1 MINIQRLRDGQ
12 PSEVIQLD
20 ATLDVNLTH
29 NMSVTSFPVED
40 GADISDHAQEQP
52 ATVTIRSLVSATP
65 LRIFSFN
72 PIIGDARPRLALE
85 VMLELQTNRELV
97 RIVTDLKTY
106 ESMALISFNAPRRKD
121 TKNALLFTA
130 VFQEVIVVSSQEVT
144 LPAEEEVQVTAP
156 AKVKGGKITAKPADD
171 PQTTAGDSV
180 LYGLGSAVKSFAASV
195 LGF

>member
-1 MINIQRLRDGQ
+1 MINIQRVNAETGQ
-12 PSEVIQLD
+12 AAEVIQLD

-29 NMSVTSFPVED
+29 IMSVTSFPVED

-72 PIIGDARPRLALE
+72 PIIGDARPRAALE
-85 VMLELQTNRELV
+85 IMLELQANRELV

-106 ESMALISFNAPRRKD
+106 DSMALISFNAPRRKD

-130 VFQEVIVVSSQEVT
+130 VFQEVIVVSSEEVT

-156 AKVKGGKITAKPADD
+156 AKVKGGKITAKPPESAAETDK
-171 PQTTAGDSV
+171 ASL
-180 LYGLGSAVKSFAASV
+180 LYRTLQGVGAL
-195 LGF
+195 

>member
-1 MINIQRLRDGQ
+1 MINIQRVNAETGQ
-12 PSEVIQLD
+12 AAEVIQLD

-72 PIIGDARPRLALE
+72 PIIGDARPRAALE
-85 VMLELQTNRELV
+85 VMLELQANRELV

-106 ESMALISFNAPRRKD
+106 ESMMLISFNAPRRKD

-130 VFQEVIVVSSQEVT
+130 VFQEVIVVSSQVVT
-144 LPAEEEVQVTAP
+144 LPPEEEVQETAT
-156 AKVKGGKITAKPADD
+156 VKEEGGKVTPKPTESEAE
-171 PQTTAGDSV
+171 TEKASL
-180 LYGLGSAVKSFAASV
+180 LYRTLQGVGAL
-195 LGF
+195 